1 MNSKLNITKTKQETT
16 ELLNQKL
23 TDAMMAALKTVHSAA
38 SPDSTDLEDLAFQR
52 KARRSWAA

>member
-1 MNSKLNITKTKQETT
+1 MNSKLNVTKTKLEKT

-38 SPDSTDLEDLAFQR
+38 PRTPQIWRTWPFSA